1 MKDEL
6 LDEQEQGSPPTSSS
20 AAAEDDI
27 KNPFANPLYEEGVVK
42 VDLAA
47 TGDVPQDADPGMT
60 SYTYEVSPQ
69 LYASTEEDEKHVPK
83 LNKYE
88 RF

>member
-6 LDEQEQGSPPTSSS
+6 LDEQEGSPPTSSS
-20 AAAEDDI
+20 AAVEDDI
-27 KNPFANPLYEEGVVK
+27 KNPFANPLYEEEEDVVK
-42 VDLAA
+42 VDLGA
-47 TGDVPQDADPGMT
+47 TGDIPQDTPPGMT
-60 SYTYEVSPQ
+60 SYEVSPQ

>member
-1 MKDEL
+1 MKDDL
-6 LDEQEQGSPPTSSS
+6 LDEQEGSPSTSSS

-27 KNPFANPLYEEGVVK
+27 KNPFANPLYEEDFVK
-42 VDLAA
+42 VDLAVA
-47 TGDVPQDADPGMT
+47 GDVPQDPAPGTT
-60 SYTYEVSPQ
+60 SYEVTPQ

-83 LNKYE
+83 LNKYG